1 MKKRIIFFTKA
12 PAPGYGKSRLRGFLS
27 EQATYEL
34 TVRLITENFTAVTM
48 SGVPAVVYYAGEK
61 ENLAFV
67 EVLAAAQG
75 AIATGIAGSGV
86 SNVDTGGARGI
97 PVANES
103 DGLDSLRF
111 EVQQGC
117 GLGEKMFNACR
128 QELQTADAVVLMGS
142 DLTGITA
149 ELLHGAFTALENTD
163 VVIAPAQD
171 GGYGIIGMKKPHDVF
186 SGITFST
193 ASVYEDTCACI
204 RRQGLSYTPLSSVR
218 DIDTPEDLA
227 VLEVGGKPVQLI
239 GQGEYNINYR
249 FDEHY
254 VLRINTASQLGLGN
268 RQIEY
273 EFRCLQALEASGV
286 TPKVYRYSL
295 HGQYIPYGV
304 LVMEYI
310 SGRPLSYHTDMET
323 AAFLLAQVHN
333 CPISSAAPFIRADQP
348 FAALY
353 EECCR
358 MYAHYTAWDKKESF
372 VCEYIERFFT
382 AALAAGLDDHIENAC
397 IINTELNNRN
407 FIIGESKENSRI
419 IDWEKPLIGECE
431 QDLAHFLAPTT
442 THWKTETLLSAQE
455 RENFLSVYEVYRPVN
470 RKKFRK
476 YLLFNCLRGITWCS
490 MARVE
495 YASQRAVSN
504 PETFERIQEFL
515 SRRFLHYLCDDIG
528 LS

>member
-34 TVRLITENFTAVTM
+34 TVRLITENFTAVIM
-48 SGVPAVVYYAGEK
+48 SGIPAAVYYAGEK

-67 EVLAAAQG
+67 EALAAAQG
-75 AIATGIAGSGV
+75 GIATGIAGSGV
-86 SNVDTGGARGI
+86 SSAGTTGTGGG
-97 PVANES
+97 
-103 DGLDSLRF
+103 DSGADVLRF

-142 DLTGITA
+142 DLSGITA
-149 ELLHGAFTALENTD
+149 EVLHGAFTALENTD

-455 RENFLSVYEVYRPVN
+455 RENFLSMYEVYRPVN
-470 RKKFRK
+470 RIKFRK
-476 YLLFNCLRGITWCS
+476 YLLFNCLRGITWCC

-515 SRRFLHYLCDDIG
+515 SRRFLHYLCDDMG